1 MEVQSIHSKSVGND
15 ISTDLTV
22 SCHAPV
28 VVTPTK
34 DSTSIPDE
42 NGGTTPDEDVRSNV
56 LDAASAIPVDVKVD
70 GVPAT
75 TSVVEE
81 LEIDPTTGTTTGTSS
96 VAKPTSTSP
105 EITIKTPSTEKAV
118 PVVTSTKKRPATLS
132 SKERTGTSDS
142 NNSSSSPSSTPGNAK
157 RSFEKPATTTNIGTT
172 SPSAVAKN
180 WKQASMV
187 HAELAAL
194 KQRGLAKLLNQ
205 HFTSTAQQLAIEK
218 AAADAAILD
227 LQERKA
233 RTREFTP
240 TNSSEISP
248 LDQACIQANKWR
260 AECRRKERETL
271 LLYQQYVHKFGPTT
285 ILPVPTVPT
294 TAHDGAK
301 VGNSSTK
308 SAVIPTAPTL
318 PPQSSIS
325 RPVPTLVP
333 TMTAQIEQTLE
344 EYCARGAVAHPSILT
359 HGREQTYSSVAAKE
373 EHTFREYYRK
383 QLEAKGVDA
392 ICSPGYF
399 KGNGT
404 ATSDMF
410 TPNTVGNED
419 NEPHEEWNKDDV
431 CSIVS
436 GLTTLHSAM
445 TREFIYDCEN
455 SVQTFLRDEQAT
467 VRKLLE
473 EEDQDYDASS
483 SGDTHVSNILVVQ
496 DSDATAKAAENM
508 VQQMQEIL
516 QEYQMK
522 HFGSGNGTT
531 TATEPN
537 DNPVPEKEYPIAYT
551 TDNSNEK
558 WVIYYDEFYRQEYYH
573 EVHTNRTQWD
583 PPKKKTSDNNDPP
596 ESSFSHSHSSDT
608 YSVMNGT
615 PLEGGLYD
623 DLGLYHPDDDR
634 MDRIIES
641 NNHRVAV
648 YRKRQRRKRLRR
660 RLIATMVVIISILV
674 GSGGAYY
681 HTCYQNE
688 NNKSETCSLIENI
701 VLEHWNQFNGI
712 IVSHKEE
719 VTIPDIPP
727 QPEQCVL
734 QLTDEID
741 MLVRRPHNMTVPNNE
756 PREEIIRRPWGCN
769 IPLAYLFHS
778 KCRRMATLLPIF
790 DLQALINCM
799 IQ

>member
-1 MEVQSIHSKSVGND
+1 MEVPSIYPQSIDSELPV
-15 ISTDLTV
+15 LV
-22 SCHAPV
+22 SPVTTSSHLAPV

-34 DSTSIPDE
+34 DSVSHCPTNDADDKSV
-42 NGGTTPDEDVRSNV
+42 TPNEDVLPNANIA
-56 LDAASAIPVDVKVD
+56 LPV
-70 GVPAT
+70 P
-75 TSVVEE
+75 VVEE
-81 LEIDPTTGTTTGTSS
+81 LEVDPSIS
-96 VAKPTSTSP
+96 VATSTSTYLEMTSSSDP
-105 EITIKTPSTEKAV
+105 PIEK
-118 PVVTSTKKRPATLS
+118 VVTSAKKRPASLLS
-132 SKERTGTSDS
+132 NKRSSTGSTVSSTNGTPSS
-142 NNSSSSPSSTPGNAK
+142 NNGSVK
-157 RSFEKPATTTNIGTT
+157 RPYEPTTVTTTTTT

-205 HFTSTAQQLAIEK
+205 HFTSTAQQLAVEK

-233 RTREFTP
+233 RTSEFIP

-294 TAHDGAK
+294 ATGTPDGAK
-301 VGNSSTK
+301 GGGTK
-308 SAVIPTAPTL
+308 LAVVPTAPMA
-318 PPQSSIS
+318 PPQPSLS

-344 EYCARGAVAHPSILT
+344 EYCAKGAVAHPSILT

-373 EHTFREYYRK
+373 EHTFRDYYRK

-392 ICSPGYF
+392 VCSPGYY

-404 ATSDMF
+404 ASDVF
-410 TPNTVGNED
+410 APNTVFDEK
-419 NEPHEEWNKDDV
+419 EEEWNKDDI

-445 TREFIYDCEN
+445 TREFIHDCEN

-473 EEDQDYDASS
+473 EEDAEYDASS
-483 SGDTHVSNILVVQ
+483 SGDTHVSNVLIVQ

-522 HFGSGNGTT
+522 HFGTGST
-531 TATEPN
+531 N
-537 DNPVPEKEYPIAYT
+537 DTVHDDAAPVTEKEYPMAYAT
-551 TDNSNEK
+551 NNTNEK
-558 WVIYYDEFYRQEYYH
+558 WMIYYDEFYRQEYYH

-583 PPKKKTSDNNDPP
+583 PPGKKAGSMTNDPP
-596 ESSFSHSHSSDT
+596 DSSFSHSQST
-608 YSVMNGT
+608 EAYSVSNGA
-615 PLEGGLYD
+615 LGGSIYD
-623 DLGLYHPDDDR
+623 ELGLYHDNDDR
-634 MDRIIES
+634 MDRIIAS
-641 NNHRVAV
+641 NNHRVSV

-660 RLIATMVVIISILV
+660 RMIAMMIVMVSALLC
-674 GSGGAYY
+674 SGGAYY
-681 HTCYQNE
+681 HICYPNNTSTNQSPTCA
-688 NNKSETCSLIENI
+688 LIDNT
-701 VLEHWNQFNGI
+701 VTEHWNQWNDMPVWNQI
-712 IVSHKEE
+712 HDMMMYHKQVS
-719 VTIPDIPP
+719 VPDIPP
-727 QPEQCVL
+727 APEQCML

-741 MLVRRPHNMTVPNNE
+741 THLRQQQMTVSISDHVE
-756 PREEIIRRPWGCN
+756 VIRRPWGCN

-778 KCRRMATLLPIF
+778 KCRRMATLQPIF
-790 DLQALINCM
+790 DLQALINSM

>member
-1 MEVQSIHSKSVGND
+1 MEVQSIHPLPFDNEPLATTTHQV
-15 ISTDLTV
+15 
-22 SCHAPV
+22 PV

-34 DSTSIPDE
+34 DTTASRTHNPNDNSV
-42 NGGTTPDEDVRSNV
+42 TPDDEVIPS
-56 LDAASAIPVDVKVD
+56 ASASKSIDKVD
-70 GVPAT
+70 TEGDTIP
-75 TSVVEE
+75 VVEE
-81 LEIDPTTGTTTGTSS
+81 LEIDPASS
-96 VAKPTSTSP
+96 IATSTSASP
-105 EITIKTPSTEKAV
+105 LLVPKDPTVEK
-118 PVVTSTKKRPATLS
+118 VVTSTKKRPTNNHRNSTSSSVTPSS
-132 SKERTGTSDS
+132 SKS
-142 NNSSSSPSSTPGNAK
+142 AK
-157 RSFEKPATTTNIGTT
+157 RPTSNYEKATSTIT

-187 HAELAAL
+187 NAELAAL
-194 KQRGLAKLLNQ
+194 KQRGLAKMLNQ

-233 RTREFTP
+233 RTREFIP

-285 ILPVPTVPT
+285 ILPVPTVPSAT
-294 TAHDGAK
+294 KAGVDG
-301 VGNSSTK
+301 TK
-308 SAVIPTAPTL
+308 QVVAPTAPMV
-318 PPQSSIS
+318 PPQPAMS
-325 RPVPTLVP
+325 RPTPTLVP
-333 TMTAQIEQTLE
+333 SMTAQIEQTLE
-344 EYCARGAVAHPSILT
+344 VYCARGAVAHPSILT
-359 HGREQTYSSVAAKE
+359 HGREETYSSVAAKE

-392 ICSPGYF
+392 VCSPGFY
-399 KGNGT
+399 KGDGT
-404 ATSDMF
+404 ASDVF
-410 TPNTVGNED
+410 AQNDVYNEKDINNVGQQQED
-419 NEPHEEWNKDDV
+419 WNKDDI

-473 EEDQDYDASS
+473 EEEDHDASS
-483 SGDTHVSNILVVQ
+483 SGDTHVSNVLIVQ

-522 HFGSGNGTT
+522 HVGAGSTNETIVDDT
-531 TATEPN
+531 L
-537 DNPVPEKEYPIAYT
+537 VVEKKYPIAYPT
-551 TDNSNEK
+551 KNDDEK

-583 PPKKKTSDNNDPP
+583 PPGKKSNNRNDPP
-596 ESSFSHSHSSDT
+596 DSSFSNSHSTDA
-608 YSVMNGT
+608 YSVMNGGDG
-615 PLEGGLYD
+615 LGGSLYD
-623 DLGLYHPDDDR
+623 DLGLYHDDDR

-641 NNHRVAV
+641 NNHRVAA

-660 RLIATMVVIISILV
+660 RLIATIILIMSVLIF
-674 GSGGAYY
+674 SGGAYY
-681 HTCYQNE
+681 HSCYQDGS
-688 NNKSETCSLIENI
+688 NKPSACSVIDNI
-701 VLEHWNQFNGI
+701 VTEQWNQLNDL
-712 IVSHKEE
+712 VMYKNNTS
-719 VTIPDIPP
+719 TIPDVMTEL
-727 QPEQCVL
+727 EQCML
-734 QLTDEID
+734 QLTDEFYFIP
-741 MLVRRPHNMTVPNNE
+741 RPQQVTIEVCAE
-756 PREEIIRRPWGCN
+756 RVEIIRRPWGCN

-778 KCRRMATLLPIF
+778 KCRRMASLQPIF
-790 DLQALINCM
+790 DLQALVNSM
-799 IQ
+799 LQ